1 MERRMLFLCTGN
13 TARSQMGEALLRKRA
28 GHIFEVFSA
37 GAEPKDQIFQPVVEV
52 MKEIGID
59 LSANKPKG
67 VETFLGKMHFEKV
80 IIVCSDAD
88 KKCPQIFGPA
98 QRLLWPF
105 DDPAAAIGTKEE
117 VLATCRKIRD
127 QIDAKI
133 CSWLKEQGI
142 KARD

>member
-1 MERRMLFLCTGN
+1 MARKVLFLCTGN

-28 GHIFEVFSA
+28 GHIFEVYSA
-37 GAEPKDQIFQPVVEV
+37 GAEPKDRIFPPVVEV

-59 LSANKPKG
+59 ISANKPKG
-67 VETFLGKMHFEKV
+67 VETFLGKMVFEKV
-80 IIVCSDAD
+80 IIVCADAD

-98 QRLLWPF
+98 QREFWPF
-105 DDPAAAIGTKEE
+105 EDPAAAQGSEAEI
-117 VLATCRKIRD
+117 LATCRKIRD

-142 KARD
+142 EIQN